1 MQWPRDGIPDH
12 PASWRMATAKHL
24 AADQYRRKVNLN
36 CKLAIIAQQRSTTG
50 STESDPMATVDEDLD
65 IAVHDDL
72 LRLIFTA

>member
-12 PASWRMATAKHL
+12 PASGLMATAKHL
-24 AADQYRRKVNLN
+24 AADQHRRKVNLN
-36 CKLAIIAQQRSTTG
+36 RKLAIIAQQRSTTG